1 MCWWFWGR
9 VEWVVLDLGG
19 CAARDWDPW
28 CLVYLHDW
36 RVSFF
41 FFSFF
46 PYLFFILSRPLG
58 GCFLLF
64 SPLTFTSCYTLLKTS
79 MIKTQLNPG
88 APLPLLASIGP
99 LSIEACCEVALALNK
114 AHSQWKL
121 GRICDPPR
129 HGHGHGPAM
138 PGQAQLTSSQP
149 TATANASTLQNMF
162 HFFLLL
168 CLFSPLALFTA
179 SRLVSNRV

>member
-1 MCWWFWGR
+1 M
-9 VEWVVLDLGG
+9 VLDLGG

-28 CLVYLHDW
+28 CLVYLPT
-36 RVSFF
+36 RLEGFLLF

-46 PYLFFILSRPLG
+46 FPISF
-58 GCFLLF
+58 LF
-64 SPLTFTSCYTLLKTS
+64 SLVPLEDVFSFSLLSHLTSCYTFLKTS

-88 APLPLLASIGP
+88 APVPLLASIGP

-129 HGHGHGPAM
+129 HGHGHGPAR
-138 PGQAQLTSSQP
+138 PGPTHEFTTNSHGQRINAPEHVSLFSSALCVLPSGLVHSLTS
-149 TATANASTLQNMF
+149 
-162 HFFLLL
+162 
-168 CLFSPLALFTA
+168 
-179 SRLVSNRV
+179 RLE